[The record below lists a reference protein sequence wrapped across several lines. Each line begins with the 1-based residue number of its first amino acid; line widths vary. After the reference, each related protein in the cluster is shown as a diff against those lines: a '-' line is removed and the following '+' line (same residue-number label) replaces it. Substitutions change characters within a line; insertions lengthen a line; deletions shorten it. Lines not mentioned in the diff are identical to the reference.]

1 MFAEPKPALLEEFAA
16 LGLERIV
23 LVSPFAELA
32 TADET
37 LQHLDSVTPLVQE
50 WAER

>member
-1 MFAEPKPALLEEFAA
+1 MEYAA

-23 LVSPFAELA
+23 LVSPPAELP

-37 LQHLDSVTPLVQE
+37 LQHLDSITPIVQE
-50 WAER
+50 WSEH